1 MAERKRVWSEKE
13 RAYIAEYDRNNTTM
27 VSLHLVR
34 EKDAD
39 IIQELERSGNRQG
52 YIKELIR
59 RDIEKEKAGE

>member
-1 MAERKRVWSEKE
+1 MAERRVWSEKE